1 MTIMMEAIARHPLA
15 QPMLAPLLRQR
26 GASMAIA
33 GAAIVQIVTTARS
46 ITLMDC
52 PMLHWLGVPCPTCG
66 MTRACVALLRGSPE
80 WIRLHAL
87 APIALITIALLSL
100 AAVLPASAQAG
111 LADRVETVERRT
123 ALPALALAAV
133 LLYWIVRL
141 IYAPAM
147 SSVLLVHH

>member
-1 MTIMMEAIARHPLA
+1 MMAMEATARRPLLE
-15 QPMLAPLLRQR
+15 PILAPLLRER
-26 GASMAIA
+26 RAAMLFSGMAV
-33 GAAIVQIVTTARS
+33 VQIVTTACG
-46 ITLMDC
+46 ITLMQC

-66 MTRACVALLRGSPE
+66 LTRACVALLRGSNE
-80 WIRLHAL
+80 WVRFHAL

-100 AAVLPASAQAG
+100 AAILPATARTG